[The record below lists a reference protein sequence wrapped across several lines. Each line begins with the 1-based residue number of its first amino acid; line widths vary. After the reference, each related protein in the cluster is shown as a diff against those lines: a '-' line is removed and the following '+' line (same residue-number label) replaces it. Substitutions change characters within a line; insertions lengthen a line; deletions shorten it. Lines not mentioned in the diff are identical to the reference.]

1 VLLTC
6 YVRHVLIR
14 EEELDACS
22 DGGIDD
28 DFGWVVLGSA
38 AGDAIRNGVLSGES
52 FDKGRV

>member
-28 DFGWVVLGSA
+28 HFGWVVLSSA